1 MMKPMYL
8 PTVEQNPK
16 PGPFADAMREM
27 QAAGGEYPQIWHLFA
42 FRPEA
47 TSHLVR
53 FTQEIMR
60 GPAPL
65 TPAFRELIA
74 AYTSARNATPFCM
87 KSHAVVAA
95 VLLERERGA
104 ACDAASLVQEVV
116 RDFETSRLDEKEK
129 KLFRFID
136 KVNYSPADITA
147 EDLESLRVS
156 GWEDEAIYYAITICA
171 LFNFYNRWVEA
182 SGVHPLSDE
191 AHRRRWTWS
200 PDAAYIRK

>member
-1 MMKPMYL
+1 MKPMYL
-8 PTVEQNPK
+8 PAIEQNPK

-27 QAAGGEYPQIWHLFA
+27 QASGGEYPQIWHLFA

-47 TSHLVR
+47 TSHLLR

-74 AYTSARNATPFCM
+74 AYTSTRNATPFCV
-87 KSHAVVAA
+87 KSHAAVAT

-104 ACDAASLVQEVV
+104 DAQSLVEEVV
-116 RDFETSRLDEKEK
+116 RDVETSGLSDKEK
-129 KLFRFID
+129 VLFRFID
-136 KVNYSPADITA
+136 KVNHDAAAIRA
-147 EDLESLRVS
+147 EDVETLHSA
-156 GWEDEAIYYAITICA
+156 GWDDDAIYYAITICA
-171 LFNFYNRWVEA
+171 LFNLYNRWVQA
-182 SGVHPLSDE
+182 SGVHALSDE

-200 PDAAYIRK
+200 PDAAYIQK

>member
-1 MMKPMYL
+1 MKPMYL

-27 QAAGGEYPQIWHLFA
+27 QASGGEYPQIWHLFA

-74 AYTSARNATPFCM
+74 AYTSARNATPFCV
-87 KSHAVVAA
+87 KSHAAVAT
-95 VLLERERGA
+95 VLLERERGT
-104 ACDAASLVQEVV
+104 DSKSLVEEVV
-116 RDFETSRLDEKEK
+116 RDFESSRLSEKEK
-129 KLFRFID
+129 LLFRFID
-136 KVNYSPADITA
+136 RVNHNAAAIRA
-147 EDLESLRVS
+147 ED
-156 GWEDEAIYYAITICA
+156 
-171 LFNFYNRWVEA
+171 VET
-182 SGVHPLSDE
+182 L
-191 AHRRRWTWS
+191 
-200 PDAAYIRK
+200 